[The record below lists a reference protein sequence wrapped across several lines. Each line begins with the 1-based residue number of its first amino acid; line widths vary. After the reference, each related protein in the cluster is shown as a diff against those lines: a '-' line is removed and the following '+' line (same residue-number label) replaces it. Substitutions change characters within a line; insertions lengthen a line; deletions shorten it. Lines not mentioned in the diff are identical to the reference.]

1 MAKDECNYQ
10 VQEKVI
16 LKKKALRFFR
26 LVSIQNYNINGKL

>member
-16 LKKKALRFFR
+16 LKKALRPFR